1 MTCEFSHGLRP
12 SAGHTSGHTAP
23 TTISAACGHHGCMSS
38 RIVTLGTTTAARTQQ
53 IFGISQPDRRSHVYV
68 IGKTGTGKSTLIGN
82 MVSQDLQHGRGFCL
96 VDPHGDL
103 VECMYDAVP
112 EHRRSDVLYFNVPD
126 RTQPYGYNPL
136 RFVREDKRSLACS
149 GMLDVMKKM
158 WPDAWGVNMEHIL
171 RNALFALLETPGAS
185 LPDIVRLLD
194 DNDFRRRVAH
204 RLVNAPVKQFW
215 QHEYQNYSFQKRAD
229 GAGPILNKIGAFL
242 ADPNVC
248 KIVTAPEQDLHFR
261 QIMDDGKVLLVNLA
275 KGQIGEDAAGLLGGL
290 LVTTLGL
297 ASFSRQD
304 TPETD
309 RRDFC
314 LYLDEFQN
322 FTTRSMAGMTS
333 ELRKYHVGLVLAH
346 QYLFQLDPDVR
357 EAVLG
362 NAGTIISF
370 RLGARDAAYLAQE
383 FQPHFSQQDFIGLPN
398 HEIYLRLMIDG
409 APSRPFSAVTLPWI

>member
-1 MTCEFSHGLRP
+1 MQ
-12 SAGHTSGHTAP
+12 A
-23 TTISAACGHHGCMSS
+23 TTI
-38 RIVTLGTTTAARTQQ
+38 LGTSNAARHKMR
-53 IFGISQPDRRSHVYV
+53 FGIRQRDRLSHVYI
-68 IGKTGTGKSTLIGN
+68 IGKTGVGKSTLLGN
-82 MVSQDLQHGRGFCL
+82 MMRQDLHHGHGFCL
-96 VDPHGDL
+96 IDPHGDL
-103 VECMYDAVP
+103 VERMYQGVP
-112 EHRRSDVLYFNVPD
+112 EDRRDDVLYFNVPD

-136 RFVREDKRSLACS
+136 RFVREDRRALACS

-171 RNALFALLETPGAS
+171 RNALFALLETPGSA

-194 DNDFRRRVAH
+194 DKEYRRHVTA
-204 RLVNAPVKQFW
+204 RLRNATVKHFW
-215 QHEYQNYSFQKRAD
+215 QHEYTSYSFQKRSD

-242 ADPNVC
+242 ADPHVC
-248 KIVTAPEQDLHFR
+248 KIVTAPEHDLHFR

-297 ASFSRQD
+297 ASFTRQD
-304 TPETD
+304 LVETE
-309 RRDFC
+309 RRDFY

-322 FTTRSMAGMTS
+322 FTTRSMANMTS

-383 FQPHFSQQDFIGLPN
+383 FQPEFSQLNFLRLPN
-398 HEIYLRLMIDG
+398 YDIYLRLMIDG
-409 APSRPFSAVTLPWI
+409 RPSKPFSATTLEGSSFDWPLHTKN